1 MRHTTVDTLE
11 VPLAERLAMYGI
23 DARVLDIA
31 ARFAV
36 LIRADLKGIIA
47 EIEARLTASKTFGAA
62 LGPHVARLRETEFE
76 HVLVLFESRFDE
88 RYMDSARRAAEAEY
102 DTGVGARIRLAVHGY
117 MAGYLLRRIARRN
130 LFWGIGTALK
140 FGAVLRL
147 VFFDSSVA
155 IALHEGLA
163 QKRVA
168 ARAEAI
174 EASIGRFD
182 SVADGVTGAIADGA
196 RRFMASAA
204 DVQRAV
210 VAAEVGSREALG
222 TSDEVSA
229 AMSEAASS
237 AAALQITLA
246 GIGQDMRASVGASQA
261 SERAVAVADS
271 SIAGLSAAAERIG
284 SVAHLIRTIADQT
297 NLLALNATIEAARA
311 GEAGRGFAVVAS
323 EVKSLAAQTSRATG
337 EVVTHI
343 AEIQAASAAS
353 IDALRSVVRSIQ
365 DGREISGRIGD
376 AVVAQEINTERIRDS
391 AANVAATAGEM
402 QASLEAILATLA
414 RTSETLGDTR
424 LWASEVD
431 AKSDDLLRNFQR
443 FADEVRSA

>member
-1 MRHTTVDTLE
+1 MRHMVDTLE

-23 DARVLDIA
+23 DERVLDIA

-36 LIRADLKGIIA
+36 LIRADLKGILA
-47 EIEARLTASKTFGAA
+47 ELEARLTSSKTFGAA
-62 LGPHVARLRETEFE
+62 LGPHVPRLRETEFE
-76 HVLVLFESRFDE
+76 HVLVLFESRFDD
-88 RYMDSARRAAEAEY
+88 RYMESARRAAETEY
-102 DTGVGARIRLAVHGY
+102 ETGVGARIRLAVHGY
-117 MAGYLLRRIARRN
+117 MAGYLLKRIARRN
-130 LFWGIGTALK
+130 PFWGIGTAIK
-140 FGAVLRL
+140 FGSVLRL

-155 IALHEGLA
+155 IAHHESLA
-163 QKRVA
+163 RKRIA
-168 ARAEAI
+168 ARADAI
-174 EASIGRFD
+174 EASIGQFD
-182 SVADGVTGAIADGA
+182 SVADGATSAIADGA

-210 VAAEVGSREALG
+210 LAAETGSRDALG
-222 TSDEVSA
+222 ASDQVSA

-237 AAALQITLA
+237 AVALQITLA

-284 SVAHLIRTIADQT
+284 SVAGLIRTIAEQT

-323 EVKSLAAQTSRATG
+323 EVKSLAAQTARATG

-353 IDALRSVVRSIQ
+353 IEALQSVVRSIQ

-376 AVVAQEINTERIRDS
+376 AVVAQEMNTERIRGS
-391 AANVAATAGEM
+391 AANVAAKATEM
-402 QASLEAILATLA
+402 QAALAAILATLA
-414 RTSETLGDTR
+414 RTGETLGDART
-424 LWASEVD
+424 WASEVD
-431 AKSDDLLRNFQR
+431 ARSSELLRGFEG
-443 FADEVRSA
+443 FAEEVRSA